1 MFKKQNEMKTTIY
14 LKNMKSKV
22 VIENGEIEIVLTP
35 ENDFER
41 EVLDKIYS
49 NKNKYDI
56 FTDVKLDSVN
66 YYDKKYK
73 LVVSLKEI
81 KWKITKDYL

>member
-1 MFKKQNEMKTTIY
+1 
-14 LKNMKSKV
+14 MKSKV
-22 VIENGEIEIVLTP
+22 VIENGETEIILTP

-81 KWKITKDYL
+81 K

>member
-1 MFKKQNEMKTTIY
+1 
-14 LKNMKSKV
+14 MKSKV

-81 KWKITKDYL
+81 K